1 MANMPFPTI
10 LCVLVRAPVDG
21 KRRRNW
27 EKRLRAEG
35 LGMSAGRSPRLV
47 YASRRLEALEEH
59 WVHRSHGLVSS
70 VYDQAASGDY
80 IPAEE
85 ARRRNREALKT
96 CIAKY
101 GFYETKVRIKGADL
115 PERQEPARQNLLS
128 LLSTLEP

>member
-1 MANMPFPTI
+1 MNA
-10 LCVLVRAPVDG
+10 
-21 KRRRNW
+21 KRRRSW

-47 YASRRLEALEEH
+47 YASRKLEALEEH

-85 ARRRNREALKT
+85 ARRRNRNALKT
-96 CIAKY
+96 CVARY
-101 GFYETKVRIKGADL
+101 GFYETRVRIKGASL
-115 PERQEPARQNLLS
+115 PEHQEPVRQNLLS
-128 LLSTLEP
+128 ILGTLE

>member
-1 MANMPFPTI
+1 MAIMPFPTI

-85 ARRRNREALKT
+85 AARSTREARRT
-96 CIAKY
+96 CTAPN
-101 GFYETKVRIKGADL
+101 GSSRTRSGSRGRTSRSVRN
-115 PERQEPARQNLLS
+115 PPARTS
-128 LLSTLEP
+128 